1 MGQPGFFD
9 LQHRYEGLDAKGDP
23 LVAIAASA
31 PFKLSRRKLKTALIS
46 ERVTSDNGPGIPA
59 TERDKVL
66 QRFVRLD
73 PSRAS
78 SGAGLG
84 LALVAAIAALHN
96 AELRLADNHP
106 GLLVRLIW
114 PESQIGTASQ

>member
-1 MGQPGFFD
+1 M
-9 LQHRYEGLDAKGDP
+9 
-23 LVAIAASA
+23 
-31 PFKLSRRKLKTALIS
+31 
-46 ERVTSDNGPGIPA
+46 GIPA
-59 TERDKVL
+59 GERDKVL

-84 LALVAAIAALHN
+84 LALVAAIAALHG

-106 GLLVRLIW
+106 GLLVELAW
-114 PESQIGTASQ
+114 TKA